1 MMGAI
6 VMDLKHRRNEEKK
19 TTDYIVTVKDSELQQ
34 YKERMIGPLDQ
45 DLLYISRMLTDIVS
59 DMIVRRIL
67 TDLTELEN

>member
-1 MMGAI
+1 MI
-6 VMDLKHRRNEEKK
+6 LKHMRNEEKK

-34 YKERMIGPLDQ
+34 YKERMVGPLDQ